1 MSTSFFKFLLSLL
14 ILLSCMPLYAAP
26 SDDPPVQYYGPS
38 LEKPEVQGTQL
49 SPGQNW
55 QQTLERA
62 GHGTFLLRQ
71 GLYVIKGGSLGL
83 QGITLKPFDGEVV
96 TMVGALEL
104 ESNVTVAGFTLD
116 ANDMYRCIHVQGSD
130 KANPVRD
137 VTIRHMNIYGGKGG
151 GCVRIEGAVQD
162 VQVVGNHIDGGAGPD
177 GSSGHNFEVKGG
189 CTKTKTYDG
198 TLITWT
204 CGPDNI
210 LYERNLTTKMAKYHR
225 LSSAQGLYDTW
236 SKDQPFGT
244 KTEDHFQLEGSGS
257 VIARHNVFWNHDT
270 RGEEYI
276 DIKTPK
282 AGAVLRFEENYL
294 RGRGITQE
302 KSCAILQGDHS
313 KSRIIFEH
321 NVFDNCGWQTG
332 KHALHAGGIKVFDRI
347 RLQLAGNIF
356 RCSQSGGGLVFKD
369 TEAFSMTGN
378 TIDGCTIA
386 WGGGKNSSSKK
397 SVELIQGNTFHQV
410 SFTRRG
416 EWTIASC
423 IDNVSDGS
431 NGWFSGSRCE
441 SPKQMALDYQS
452 GNYRL
457 EAPYGAKHD
466 VMLAVARGNWEA
478 FYGALDQEKKL
489 PAPVGLHVVLQP

>member
-1 MSTSFFKFLLSLL
+1 MNMSSFKLLLSLL
-14 ILLSCMPLYAAP
+14 ILLSYMPLYAAQ

-38 LEKPEVQGTQL
+38 LEKPEIQGTQL

-55 QQTLERA
+55 QRTLEQA

-71 GLYVIKGGSLGL
+71 GFYVIKGGNLEL
-83 QGITLKPFDGEVV
+83 KGITLKPFGGEAV

-116 ANDMYRCIHVQGSD
+116 ANDTYRCIHVKGSD
-130 KANPVRD
+130 KTSPVHD

-151 GCVRIEGAVQD
+151 TCVRIEGAVQD
-162 VQVVGNHIDGGAGPD
+162 TQVVGNHIDGGAGPD

-189 CTKTKTYDG
+189 CKKTTTHDG
-198 TLITWT
+198 TLLTWT

-210 LYERNLTTKMAKYHR
+210 RYERNLTTKMAKYHR
-225 LSSAQGLYDTW
+225 LSSAQGLSSAW
-236 SKDQPFGT
+236 PKDQPFGN

-257 VIARHNVFWNHDT
+257 VVARRNVFWNHDT

-294 RGRGITQE
+294 RGRGLTQQ
-302 KSCAILQGDHS
+302 KSCAILAGDHS
-313 KSRIIFEH
+313 KSRIVFEN

-347 RLQLAGNIF
+347 RLHLANNIF
-356 RCSQSGGGLVFKD
+356 RCPQSGGGLVFKD
-369 TEAFSMTGN
+369 TEAFNMTGN

-386 WGGGKNSSSKK
+386 WGGGKNALSQK
-397 SVELIQGNTFHQV
+397 SVEVIRDNTFRQV
-410 SFTRRG
+410 SFKRRG
-416 EWTIASC
+416 NWNIASC
-423 IDNVSDGS
+423 VDNVSDGS
-431 NGWFSGSRCE
+431 NGWFSGSRCQ
-441 SPKQMALDYQS
+441 SPKPMALAYQN
-452 GNYRL
+452 GDYRL
-457 EAPYGAKHD
+457 DAPYGAKHD
-466 VMLAVARGNWEA
+466 VMLSVARGKWET
-478 FYGALDQEKKL
+478 FYGAIGQAPKL
-489 PAPVGLHVVLQP
+489 PAPIELHVVPQP